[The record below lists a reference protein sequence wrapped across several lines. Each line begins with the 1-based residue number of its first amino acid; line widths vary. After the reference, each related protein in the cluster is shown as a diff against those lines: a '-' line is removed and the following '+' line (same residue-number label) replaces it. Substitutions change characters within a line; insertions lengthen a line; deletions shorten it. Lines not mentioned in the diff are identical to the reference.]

1 MAKFCGIVGYEEQV
15 ETRPNIFEPKIRER
29 KYYGDVLRNNKLI
42 ENSGNLNDDIKVNCL
57 ISIVADA
64 YAYDHFFAIK
74 YVTWQ
79 NSKWKVTNVDP
90 SQRPRILLTLGGI
103 YNGPEPEIP

>member
-29 KYYGDVLRNNKLI
+29 KYYGDILRNNKLI

-79 NSKWKVTNVDP
+79 KSKWKVTNVDP
-90 SQRPRILLTLGGI
+90 SQRHRILLTLGGM